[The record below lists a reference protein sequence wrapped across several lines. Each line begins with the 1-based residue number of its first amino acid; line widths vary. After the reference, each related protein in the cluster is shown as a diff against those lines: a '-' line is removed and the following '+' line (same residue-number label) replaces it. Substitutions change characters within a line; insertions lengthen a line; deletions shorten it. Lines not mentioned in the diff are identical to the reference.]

1 MAERKLPQNLEAEMA
16 VLGCSFLT
24 NYALDKVCEELDS
37 DMFISESNRRIFDA
51 IKSLHQSKIP
61 LDSATVKNEI
71 EKKGSINLIG
81 GIEYLS
87 EVIDSVI
94 TAANVDYYID
104 IVREKAL
111 RRKLIDVTNTI
122 TSSAYDEEEN
132 TNDLIDDAERKIFS
146 VTKARKAGEF
156 KTIGEVMRSTQ
167 QELERLAKNQNEI
180 TGIPSGFY
188 DLDKLTSG
196 FHPNELIILAARPA
210 MGKTAFGLNLAVNA
224 AQKTDKAVAIFNM
237 EMSAE
242 QLALRMIAAAG
253 GIEQNKLKT
262 GRLEHNDWKK
272 VNEAMSE
279 LGDTNLYIEDS
290 SGMTISEIR
299 AKCRRLATQEKG
311 LGLVV
316 IDYLQLITG
325 SAKYE
330 GNRQQEVSEISR
342 SLKTMAMELKIP
354 VIALAQLSRSVE
366 LRENKRPIMSDLRES
381 GSIEQDADIVMFI
394 YREEYYEERKKP
406 MDGDPKMEAWIA
418 KMGKLRNKT
427 EIIVAKHRNG
437 PIGNVVLR
445 FDSATSKFQDYAGQY
460 DIVDEK

>member
-1 MAERKLPQNLEAEMA
+1 MAERKLPQNLEAEMN
-16 VLGCSFLT
+16 VLGCAFLT
-24 NYALDKVCEELDS
+24 NYALDKVCEELDV
-37 DMFISESNRRIFDA
+37 DMFYSEANKRIYDA
-51 IKSLHQSKIP
+51 IYTLHQNKIP

-71 EKKGSINLIG
+71 EKKGPISAIG

-94 TAANVDYYID
+94 TSANVDYYID

-111 RRKLIDVTNTI
+111 RRKLIDVTTNI
-122 TSSAYDEEEN
+122 TTNAYNEEED
-132 TNDLIDDAERKIFS
+132 TNELIEDAEKRIFS

-156 KTIGEVMRSTQ
+156 KSISEVIRTTQ
-167 QELERLAKNQNEI
+167 EELERLAKNQTDI
-180 TGIPSGFY
+180 TGVPSGFY

-196 FHPNELIILAARPA
+196 FHSSELIIIAARPA
-210 MGKTAFGLNLAVNA
+210 MGKTAFGINLAVNA
-224 AQKTDKAVAIFNM
+224 AQATKQAVAIFNM

-242 QLALRMIAAAG
+242 QLAMRMISATG

-279 LGDTNLYIEDS
+279 LGETNLYIEDS

-299 AKCRRLATQEKG
+299 AKCRRLAAQDKG
-311 LGLVV
+311 LALIV
-316 IDYLQLITG
+316 IDYLQLING
-325 SAKYE
+325 SSRYE

-342 SLKTMAMELKIP
+342 SLKTMAMELKVP

-381 GSIEQDADIVMFI
+381 GSIEQDADIVAFL
-394 YREEYYEERKKP
+394 YRDDYY
-406 MDGDPKMEAWIA
+406 
-418 KMGKLRNKT
+418 NKT
-427 EIIVAKHRNG
+427 ASENTDVSVTELIVGKHRNG
-437 PIGNVVLR
+437 STGTIELLFERSMSNFR
-445 FDSATSKFQDYAGQY
+445 NYIKK
-460 DIVDEK
+460 EENK

>member
-1 MAERKLPQNLEAEMA
+1 MAERKLPQNLDAEMS
-16 VLGCSFLT
+16 VLGCAFLT
-24 NYALDKVCEELDS
+24 KYAFDKICEELES
-37 DMFISESNRRIFDA
+37 DMFISEANRRIFDA
-51 IKSLHQSKIP
+51 INALHAEKIP
-61 LDSATVKNEI
+61 LDSSTVKNEI

-94 TAANVDYYID
+94 TAANVDYYIN

-111 RRKLIDVTNTI
+111 RRKLIDVTNVI
-122 TSSAYDEEEN
+122 ASSAYEEDDN
-132 TNDLIDDAERKIFS
+132 INDVIEEAERKIFT

-156 KTIGEVMRSTQ
+156 KTIGQVMRSTQ
-167 QELERLAKNQNEI
+167 EELERLAKNQEEI

-196 FHPNELIILAARPA
+196 FHENELIILAARPA

-224 AQKTDKAVAIFNM
+224 AKKTSKAVAIFNM

-242 QLALRMIAAAG
+242 QLAIRMIAAEG
-253 GIEQNKLKT
+253 NIEQNKLRT
-262 GRLEHNDWKK
+262 GHLEHNDWKK

-279 LGDTNLYIEDS
+279 LGDTNLYIEDT

-325 SAKYE
+325 SAKHE
-330 GNRQQEVSEISR
+330 GNRVQEVSEISR

-381 GSIEQDADIVMFI
+381 GSIEQDADIVAFL
-394 YREEYYEERKKP
+394 YRDDYYNKP
-406 MDGDPKMEAWIA
+406 ASEITSSSI
-418 KMGKLRNKT
+418 T
-427 EIIVAKHRNG
+427 ELIIGKHRSG
-437 PIGNVVLR
+437 GTGTIELI
-445 FDSATSKFQDYAGQY
+445 FDRDMSLFRNYVKA
-460 DIVDEK
+460 DENK